1 MAKIENVRR
10 GELNLIGWN
19 IAAAL
24 GVMAVAFLID
34 RGAPPSDD
42 ASPMPPKEKRDASA
56 AGLATESGD
65 HGRHATSPTE
75 IPAKGWNDILLR
87 VYGNIGNHRILA
99 LAAGMTYYSILAI
112 FPALAA
118 LVAIYGFFSDPGSIA
133 NHLDDISGFVPGG
146 AIEIA
151 REQLTRVATKG
162 DRTLGLTFVVGLSI
176 SLWSANAAMK
186 ALFDTLNIVYGEQ
199 EKRGFVKLNAISLLF
214 TVAAIAFVL
223 IALGA
228 VVAVPV
234 ILNFVWLSSI
244 AEFVI
249 RWARWPVLF
258 VAVALALACV
268 YRFGPSREA
277 SRWKWLTWGSI
288 VATLLWLVA
297 SALFS
302 FYAANFGTFNE
313 TYGSL
318 GAAIGF
324 MTWLWVSA
332 IVILLGAE
340 LNAEMEHQTARDT
353 TTGTPKP
360 MGARGAKMADT
371 VGGDQGRM
379 TMTNLLKLPTWADDD
394 HIHAVVE
401 TPRGST
407 CKLEFDPDLKVFT
420 QAKPLMTGL
429 AYPYDWGFIPST
441 KAEDGDP
448 LDVLIIH
455 DAKTFPGVVLR
466 CRPVGILEVQQKSK
480 GKKERNDRVFAVP
493 DRSPLETDLED
504 VRRLPGRA
512 REELEHFFRATNAL
526 EDKQIDFLGWRG
538 PGQAIKTIKRL
549 SGK

>member
-1 MAKIENVRR
+1 MARVENVRR
-10 GELNLIGWN
+10 EESNLSAWS
-19 IAAAL
+19 IAAAFGL
-24 GVMAVAFLID
+24 LAVAFVID

-42 ASPMPPKEKRDASA
+42 ASPMPPQEKGDASA
-56 AGLATESGD
+56 AGLAMESGD
-65 HGRHATSPTE
+65 HGRHATSPSE
-75 IPAKGWNDILLR
+75 IPAKGWKDILLR
-87 VYGNIGNHRILA
+87 VYSNIGRHRILA

-133 NHLDDISGFVPGG
+133 KHLDDISGFVPGG

-162 DRTLGLTFVVGLSI
+162 DRTLGLTFLVGLLI

-199 EKRGFVKLNAISLLF
+199 ETRGFVKLNAISLSF
-214 TVAAIAFVL
+214 TLAAIAFVL

-234 ILNFVWLSSI
+234 ILNYMWLSNI
-244 AEFVI
+244 AELVV

-258 VAVALALACV
+258 VAVALALASV

-277 SRWKWLTWGSI
+277 PRWRWLTWGSI

-302 FYAANFGTFNE
+302 FYAANFGTFNQ

-324 MTWLWVSA
+324 MTWLWISA

-353 TTGTPKP
+353 TTGAPEP
-360 MGARGAKMADT
+360 LGARGARMADT
-371 VGGDQGRM
+371 V
-379 TMTNLLKLPTWADDD
+379 A
-394 HIHAVVE
+394 A
-401 TPRGST
+401 
-407 CKLEFDPDLKVFT
+407 
-420 QAKPLMTGL
+420 
-429 AYPYDWGFIPST
+429 T
-441 KAEDGDP
+441 K
-448 LDVLIIH
+448 
-455 DAKTFPGVVLR
+455 GV
-466 CRPVGILEVQQKSK
+466 
-480 GKKERNDRVFAVP
+480 
-493 DRSPLETDLED
+493 
-504 VRRLPGRA
+504 
-512 REELEHFFRATNAL
+512 
-526 EDKQIDFLGWRG
+526 
-538 PGQAIKTIKRL
+538 
-549 SGK
+549 